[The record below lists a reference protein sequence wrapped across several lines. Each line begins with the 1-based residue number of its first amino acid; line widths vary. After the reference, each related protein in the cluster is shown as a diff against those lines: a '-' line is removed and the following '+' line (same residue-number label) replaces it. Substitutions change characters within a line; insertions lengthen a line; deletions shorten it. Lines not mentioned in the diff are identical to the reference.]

1 MLPDSIR
8 VYSFNRPQISKNIL
22 NLMHKNAEFR
32 IANQIREK
40 NISYISI
47 ILCELQILLK
57 KRPLFSKIK

>member
-8 VYSFNRPQISKNIL
+8 VYSFNRPQMSKNIL

-40 NISYISI
+40 NISYINI